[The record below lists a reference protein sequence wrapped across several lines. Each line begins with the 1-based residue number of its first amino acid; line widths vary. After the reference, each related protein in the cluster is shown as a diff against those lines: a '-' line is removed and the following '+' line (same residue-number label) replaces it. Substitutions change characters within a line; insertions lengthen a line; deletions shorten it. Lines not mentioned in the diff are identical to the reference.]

1 MAKTRSQNTGR
12 TTKDRGASATEA
24 ARAADAAKL
33 EALKQRLYE
42 DVAILRQAGD
52 DRTPYGGD
60 FESLVAA
67 AQLASQQETDELLR
81 RRLERRLSELER
93 VNRRL
98 EQGQYGVCEACG
110 AEIPAER
117 LAAVPDTTLCVRCQ
131 GQRERRGGSRR
142 AA

>member
-1 MAKTRSQNTGR
+1 MTNTTSQE
-12 TTKDRGASATEA
+12 RG
-24 ARAADAAKL
+24 RAAAEVAQSTDQAQIAL

-42 DVAILRQAGD
+42 DVAALRQQDD

-60 FESLVAA
+60 FESLVTA

-81 RRLERRLSELER
+81 RRLERRLAELDR
-93 VNRRL
+93 VTRRV
-98 EQGQYGVCEACG
+98 EQGQYGVCESCG

-117 LAAVPDTTLCVRCQ
+117 LAAIPDTTLCVRCQ
-131 GQRERRGGSRR
+131 SKRERPRTGRR